1 MFVGLSSLRSTTGKL
16 AKSVRGLC
24 SRRQITL
31 VLAGMSMLILSGCQT
46 VIGTVAGGLASDLS
60 DAILNSTDP
69 ELVREAAPAYL
80 LLVDSQLSEGGSPEL
95 LGQAASLNGA
105 YSAAFVSDP
114 ERARKFAEKA
124 LAYAERSACGGL
136 KNACDLRSRDFALFE
151 EWVATIELKH
161 VPMAYVLATSWAGYI
176 QANADDWAA
185 IAELARVKVL
195 MARVAELDE
204 TYDNGG
210 PHLYQGVF
218 ETLLP
223 PAMGGRPQKGR
234 EHFER
239 AIAISDGRHL
249 IAKVYF
255 ARQYARLVFDRELHD
270 ELLNEVLSADVNA
283 PDLTLTNTIAQQQAR
298 ELLETADEYF

>member
-1 MFVGLSSLRSTTGKL
+1 MTY
-16 AKSVRGLC
+16 
-24 SRRQITL
+24 RRMA
-31 VLAGMSMLILSGCQT
+31 VAVAGVCLLLLGGCQT
-46 VIGTVAGGLASDLS
+46 VIGSVAGGLASDLS
-60 DAILNSTDP
+60 DAILNSSDP
-69 ELVREAAPAYL
+69 ELVRDAAPAYL
-80 LLVDSQLSEGGSPEL
+80 LLVDSQLSEGGAPEL
-95 LGQAASLNGA
+95 LRQAASLNGA

-114 ERARKFAEKA
+114 ERARKFAAKA
-124 LAYAERSACGGL
+124 LVYAERAACGGL
-136 KNACDLRSRDFALFE
+136 KNACDLRRRDFAEFE
-151 EWVATIELKH
+151 AWVADIDAKH

-195 MARVAELDE
+195 MARVAQLEE

-223 PAMGGRPQKGR
+223 PAMGGRPEKGR
-234 EHFER
+234 DHFER
-239 AIAISDGRHL
+239 AIEISGGRHL

-255 ARQYARLVFDRELHD
+255 ARQYARLVFDRDLHD
-270 ELLNEVLSADVNA
+270 QLLNEVLSADVNA
-283 PDLTLTNTIAQQQAR
+283 PDLTLTNTIAQQQAE

>member
-1 MFVGLSSLRSTTGKL
+1 MFVGMSSLCSP
-16 AKSVRGLC
+16 VRAFCLLF
-24 SRRQITL
+24 SRRCSVTAI
-31 VLAGMSMLILSGCQT
+31 AGISLLIVSGCQT
-46 VIGTVAGGLASDLS
+46 VIGSVAGGLASDLS
-60 DAILNSTDP
+60 DAILNSSDP
-69 ELVREAAPAYL
+69 ELVRDAAPAYL
-80 LLVDSQLSEGGSPEL
+80 LLVDSQLSEGGAPEL
-95 LGQAASLNGA
+95 LRQAASLNGA

-124 LAYAERSACGGL
+124 LVYAERAACTGL
-136 KNACDLRSRDFALFE
+136 KNACELRKRDFQEFE
-151 EWVATIELKH
+151 SWVADIGPKN

-195 MARVAELDE
+195 MARVAELEE

-239 AIAISDGRHL
+239 AIEISGGRHL

-255 ARQYARLVFDRELHD
+255 ARQYARLVFDRDLHD
-270 ELLNEVLSADVNA
+270 QLLGEVLSADVNA
-283 PDLTLTNTIAQQQAR
+283 PDLTLTNTIAQQQAQ
-298 ELLETADEYF
+298 ELLESADEYF